1 MHTQFHPEIPRIRDI
16 SSSLVSFFLSR
27 FQLLSSYVGDFLR
40 VEKDGRGRRETREKR
55 EENNKVRGRGNM
67 HNVNPGDVESIVAGA
82 RVSKFFTLI
91 NVMSR
96 IERSSIL
103 YPILHTRETR
113 INKPKTRA
121 PNLFTRFSLFL
132 SNEKGWFS
140 HSIVKIQ
147 RVWTSIVP
155 KS

>member
-1 MHTQFHPEIPRIRDI
+1 
-16 SSSLVSFFLSR
+16 
-27 FQLLSSYVGDFLR
+27 
-40 VEKDGRGRRETREKR
+40 
-55 EENNKVRGRGNM
+55 M
-67 HNVNPGDVESIVAGA
+67 HNVNPGDVESIVGGA

-121 PNLFTRFSLFL
+121 PNLSTRFSLFL

-140 HSIVKIQ
+140 HSIGRKNP
-147 RVWTSIVP
+147 TSIVP

>member
-1 MHTQFHPEIPRIRDI
+1 
-16 SSSLVSFFLSR
+16 
-27 FQLLSSYVGDFLR
+27 
-40 VEKDGRGRRETREKR
+40 
-55 EENNKVRGRGNM
+55 M

-113 INKPKTRA
+113 INKPKTR
-121 PNLFTRFSLFL
+121 FSPMRRDGFPIP
-132 SNEKGWFS
+132 S
-140 HSIVKIQ
+140 
-147 RVWTSIVP
+147 
-155 KS
+155 